1 MSLSLNRRIIEKI
14 DEVEGTEVVKQF
26 LKELLYFELQIIE
39 EGLPRYKKRY
49 DVLIEKYTKIYLE
62 SERR

>member
-1 MSLSLNRRIIEKI
+1 MSLSLNRRIIEKV
-14 DEVEGTEVVKQF
+14 DEVEVTEAVKQF

-39 EGLPRYKKRY
+39 EGSPRYKKRY